1 MDKVIKINSV
11 EGGPFTNTQNICQF
25 VIPAGAVYDL
35 EDSYINF
42 NTKIDVVETNPA
54 KPSVNIMDLQWVTSD
69 ADKPHFQN
77 VAVVKNARMTCDRK
91 GRIEDIR
98 RVDILKTN
106 LATYDKS
113 QRQVYAES
121 YLASNQLIDPLNT
134 QHNTIYRDINKTGS
148 IDSRAV
154 DILPVQ
160 VKLSDLFD
168 FCHAR
173 EFDTSRAGQGRIH
186 LELNIDKLEAV
197 QNGLKADWSDASL
210 GQFEDVN
217 VAGANTITTKNKI
230 FNLNESPYYVGQKL
244 NVTSTPAA
252 TTAEVVVSSIE
263 WDKANGGVI
272 KLTFDEAWGA
282 AGVTSYTVIS
292 VDTVDIAS
300 ASVSL
305 DTAEIVLKTVASP
318 QGIDEIRYDTFSTE
332 QTNGNKLTS
341 FQHQYQVEPEATNIA
356 IMFPTSNARGDLISN
371 NNNINSWRLRL
382 NNDDLTDRSVDKDTP
397 LSYDRKAM
405 TLANMGS
412 KLRNLQQNNGCPSS
426 TTWNEVY
433 DRTVNNTTIITNPLV
448 QTQNE
453 KLLQVNIEAGG
464 DGVEKLV
471 LFKQLPR
478 VFSY

>member
-11 EGGPFTNTQNICQF
+11 EGGPFTATQNICQF
-25 VIPAGAVYDL
+25 VLPEGNVYDL
-35 EDSYINF
+35 NDSYINL
-42 NTKIDVVETNPA
+42 NVKIDAVQGGT
-54 KPSVNIMDLQWVTSD
+54 KPDSVSIMDLQWKTTD

-77 VAVVKNARMTCDRK
+77 VALVKNCRMTCDRK
-91 GRIEDIR
+91 GLISDIR
-98 RVDILKTN
+98 RVDILKQN

-121 YLASNQLIDPLNT
+121 YLASNQLINPLNS
-134 QHNTIYRDINKTGS
+134 QHNTIYRDINKTGNVK
-148 IDSRAV
+148 SRTE
-154 DILPVQ
+154 DICPVQ

-173 EFDTSRAGQGRIH
+173 EFDTSRAGQARIH
-186 LELNIDKLEAV
+186 LELNVDKLEAV
-197 QNGLKADWSDASL
+197 QNGLDGDWTSTEIK
-210 GQFEDVN
+210 QFEDVN
-217 VAGANTITTKNKI
+217 VAAANTITTKVQI
-230 FNLNESPYYVGQKL
+230 HNLNDSPYYVGQQL
-244 NVTSTPAA
+244 AITSTPAA
-252 TTAEVVVSSIE
+252 TIAQVEVSNIE
-263 WDKANGGVI
+263 WDKANSGVL

-282 AGVTSYTVIS
+282 AGVTSYTAIS
-292 VDTVDIAS
+292 VGTVDVAS
-300 ASVSL
+300 AAVSL
-305 DTAEIVLKTVASP
+305 DTAEVVLKTVASP
-318 QGIDEIRYDTFSTE
+318 QGMDAISYDTFSTE
-332 QTNGNKLTS
+332 QTNGNKLLS
-341 FQHQYQVEPEATNIA
+341 FQSMYQIEPEATNVV

-382 NNDDLTDRSVDKDTP
+382 NNDDLTDRNIDKDSP

-412 KLRNLQQNNGCPSS
+412 KLRNLKQNNGSPSEMG
-426 TTWNEVY
+426 WVNVY
-433 DRTVNNTTIITNPLV
+433 NRTVNDTTLITNPLV